1 MCSCNFRFAIGG
13 CGEKWGWVSSL
24 YTFHIGG
31 EICRGSMYIHFS
43 QGSECTSRFARI
55 FGSTGS
61 REAVLLA
68 IPAGLKLLVLCLST
82 QICED
87 NKLGRNVEKK
97 VTELRTVR
105 I

>member
-1 MCSCNFRFAIGG
+1 MSIFGN
-13 CGEKWGWVSSL
+13 
-24 YTFHIGG
+24 
-31 EICRGSMYIHFS
+31 
-43 QGSECTSRFARI
+43 I

-61 REAVLLA
+61 RETVLLTV
-68 IPAGLKLLVLCLST
+68 PAGVKLLVLCLST